1 MAFILGNT
9 LNHYL
14 SDYKEIILSGKARI
28 LVVED
33 DLSLAQWVIEYLNN
47 QGFLTHHIVRGDDV
61 LSYVQENLVDLILLD
76 LMLPGLNGH
85 QVCKQLRRFYNAPII
100 MLTACDDEFDEVIGL
115 ELGANDY
122 LLKPVRP
129 RALLTRI
136 KTELQQYQVQ
146 QEQQSS
152 VPIDQLIFGSL
163 CLDSQA
169 RNAKLHQIDLKL
181 TTTEFELLWLLA
193 SSAGKVLDRDT
204 VFKKMNGWEYDG
216 LDRRIDV
223 LVSGLRR
230 KLSDNQG
237 KAKRIITVWGKGYLF
252 VADAWN

>member
-1 MAFILGNT
+1 MDKLA
-9 LNHYL
+9 
-14 SDYKEIILSGKARI
+14 KI

-33 DLSLAQWVIEYLNN
+33 DVSLGQWIVEYLNN
-47 QGFLTHHIVRGDDV
+47 QGFLTHHIIRGDEVVD
-61 LSYVQENLVDLILLD
+61 YVQQNSVDLVLLD
-76 LMLPGLNGH
+76 LMLPGLDGH
-85 QVCKQLRRFYNAPII
+85 QVCKQLRRFFDAPII
-100 MLTACDDEFDEVIGL
+100 MLTARDDEFDEVLGL

-136 KTELQQYQVQ
+136 KSELQLF
-146 QEQQSS
+146 QEKLSQSS
-152 VPIDQLIFGSL
+152 SVQTQQLTFGALSL
-163 CLDSQA
+163 DAQA
-169 RNAKLHQIDLKL
+169 RSADFHELDLGL

-237 KAKRIITVWGKGYLF
+237 KAQKIKTVWGKGYLF
-252 VADAWN
+252 VADAWQ

>member
-1 MAFILGNT
+1 MSQVA
-9 LNHYL
+9 HV
-14 SDYKEIILSGKARI
+14 

-33 DLSLAQWVIEYLNN
+33 DVSLAQWVIEYLNN
-47 QGFLTHHIVRGDDV
+47 QGFLTHHIERGDEV
-61 LSYVQENLVDLILLD
+61 LAYVKKNAVDLILLD
-76 LMLPGLNGH
+76 LMLPGLDGH
-85 QVCKQLRRFYNAPII
+85 QVCKQLRHFFDAPII
-100 MLTACDDEFDEVIGL
+100 MLTACDDEFDEVLGL

-136 KTELQQYQVQ
+136 KTELQQYQEKQVQ
-146 QEQQSS
+146 HASTQ
-152 VPIDQLIFGSL
+152 VGQLTFGGL
-163 CLDSQA
+163 CINEQA
-169 RNAKLHQIDLKL
+169 RSAELHQVDLGL

-237 KAKRIITVWGKGYLF
+237 KATRIKTVWGKGYLF